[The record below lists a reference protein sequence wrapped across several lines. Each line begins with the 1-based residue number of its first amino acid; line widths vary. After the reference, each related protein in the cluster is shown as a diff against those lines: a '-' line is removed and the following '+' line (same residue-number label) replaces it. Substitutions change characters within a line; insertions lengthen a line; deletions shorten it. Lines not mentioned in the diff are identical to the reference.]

1 MIETVYENRIK
12 ESFKKLYPED
22 TLYPSEIGH
31 CLRRSILA
39 RRIEHTKNFANEVVD
54 YGLAIHEDV
63 EIYFKEKLSCEAEK
77 SIEYEIEGVKI
88 SARVDLLCGSDLIE
102 LKTVPHFIRQPYQSH
117 IIQVSL
123 YYYILSQL
131 NYKIDNVYLI
141 YINRQNYDVQ
151 EFKIQKDQL
160 DQGLKNAIDFI
171 KNYKKYKDEQNI
183 FKIPIGDTTFCKNCE
198 FKNICYGSI
207 NNFLK

>member
-1 MIETVYENRIK
+1 MRKLVYENRIK

-22 TLYPSEIGH
+22 TLYPSEICH

-39 RRIEHTKNFANEVVD
+39 RRIEHIKNLTSEVLD

-63 EIYFKEKLSCEAEK
+63 ETYFKEKLGCETEK
-77 SIEYEIEGVKI
+77 AIEYEIEGVKI
-88 SARVDLLCGSDLIE
+88 SARVDLLCGSDLLE
-102 LKTVPHFIRQPYQSH
+102 LKTVSHFIRQPYQDH
-117 IIQVSL
+117 IVQVSL
-123 YYYILSQL
+123 YHHILSQL
-131 NYKIDNVYLI
+131 GYKIDNVYII

-160 DQGLKNAIDFI
+160 EQGLKSAIDFI

-183 FKIPIGDTTFCKNCE
+183 FKIPTGDSTFCKNCE
-198 FKNICYGSI
+198 FKNICYGSLDV
-207 NNFLK
+207 FLK